1 METHGKRSCCF
12 ILGLLSVAISH
23 AVYAAE
29 STEATLPVVEVSGE
43 KIQSLPALGN
53 ATLNQASLIRLRAN
67 TSDTA
72 KLLDG
77 QPGVSFY
84 GAGGVSSMPVIHGMA
99 DDRVRVQVDGMN
111 LISACANHMNTPL
124 SYIDPANVGSVQM
137 FAGITPVSAG
147 GDSIGGTIQVDSA
160 APEFA
165 RAGQGVLRKG
175 RAAVFYR
182 SNNQAQGGDLSAT
195 IATETL
201 SMRYTGSTVDAK
213 NYTAGAAFKPDAMIA
228 GSIVPGTVVA
238 GDEVGSSAYKS
249 QNQQL
254 AFGVRHDNHMLDLKL
269 GLQNIANQGFPN
281 QRMDMTGNDSRQINL
296 HYIGLYEWGTLEA
309 QAYNEHTQHSMNFL
323 EDKTYWYGAGLN
335 VPGMPMDTDGKNTG
349 FLVKGDMNLSERDIL
364 RVGSEYQ
371 RYRLNDYWSPSA
383 NSAMMSPGT
392 FWNINNGQRDRLDVF
407 TEWEANW
414 NQSWASQLGLRSGTV
429 KMDTGTVQGYNT
441 MMYSAAANT
450 FNALDHQRTDNN
462 LDLTVLARYTPDE
475 RKSFEVGFAQKTRS
489 PNLYER
495 FAWSNSNTM
504 VMEMNNWVGDG
515 NGYVGNLNLKPE
527 VAHTL
532 SASGNWYDDAKEDWE
547 LKISPYYTRVSDYID
562 AVDCATIA
570 VTCPARTDGFV
581 NLSLANQSARLYGV
595 DVSGKMLLA
604 KSSAYGSFSSTGVLS
619 YVNGKNLTTGDNLYN
634 IMPLNVK
641 LAVEQRVDNW
651 TNTIEAKL
659 VAAKTDVQA
668 VRKEPKTGGYG
679 LINLNSSY
687 EWKQVRWDVGVE
699 NLLNKFYADP
709 LGGAYVGQGA
719 TMGTGVLYGTPV
731 PGMGRSINTSLAL
744 KF

>member
-1 METHGKRSCCF
+1 MKVCGKRDCGL
-12 ILGLLSVAISH
+12 ILSLLSVAISH

-29 STEATLPVVEVSGE
+29 STETTLPNVEVIGQ
-43 KIQSLPALGN
+43 KIQPLPALSNSAVGESN
-53 ATLNQASLIRLRAN
+53 LVRLRVN

-124 SYIDPANVGSVQM
+124 SYIDPANVGSVRM
-137 FAGITPVSAG
+137 FAGIAPVSAG
-147 GDSIGGTIQVDSA
+147 GDSIGGTIQIDSA

-165 RAGQGVLRKG
+165 QAGQGILRKG
-175 RAAVFYR
+175 RVAAFYR

-195 IATETL
+195 IASETISL
-201 SMRYTGSTVDAK
+201 RYTGSTVDAK
-213 NYTAGAAFKPDAMIA
+213 NYTAGAAFKPDATIT

-249 QNQQL
+249 QNHQL
-254 AFGVRHDNHMLDLKL
+254 AFGVRHDNHLLDLKL

-296 HYIGLYEWGTLEA
+296 RYLGQYDWGTLEA
-309 QAYNEHTQHSMNFL
+309 RAYNEHTQHSMNFL
-323 EDKTYWYGAGLN
+323 EDKTYWYGALLN
-335 VPGMPMDTDGKNTG
+335 VPGMPMDTDGRNNG
-349 FLVKGDMNLSERDIL
+349 FIVKGDVMLSERDIM

-383 NSAMMSPGT
+383 NSAMMGPGT

-407 TEWEANW
+407 AEWEANW
-414 NQSWASQLGLRSGTV
+414 NQSWVSQLGLRSGTV

-441 MMYSAAANT
+441 MMYSTAANA
-450 FNALDHQRTDNN
+450 FNAQDHQRTDNN
-462 LDLTVLARYTPDE
+462 LDLTALARYTPNE
-475 RKSFEVGFAQKTRS
+475 RKSFGVGFAQKTRS

-495 FAWSNSNTM
+495 YTWSNSNIM
-504 VMEMNNWVGDG
+504 VMNMNNWVGDG

-532 SASGNWYDDAKEDWE
+532 SATGNWHDDAKEAWE
-547 LKISPYYTRVSDYID
+547 LKVSPYYTRVSDYID
-562 AVDCATIA
+562 AVDCATIG
-570 VTCPARTDGFV
+570 VTCSARTDGFV
-581 NLSLANQSARLYGV
+581 NLSLANQSARLYGA
-595 DVSGKMLLA
+595 DVSGKMLLT
-604 KSSAYGSFSSTGVLS
+604 KSDDYGSFSSTGVLS

-641 LAVEQRVDNW
+641 LAVVQHVNNW

-659 VAAKTDVQA
+659 VAAKSDVQA
-668 VRKEPKTGGYG
+668 VRQELKTGGYG
-679 LINLNSSY
+679 LLNLSSSY
-687 EWKQVRWDVGVE
+687 EWKQVRWDIGVE

-719 TMGTGVLYGTPV
+719 TMGTGVPYGTPV